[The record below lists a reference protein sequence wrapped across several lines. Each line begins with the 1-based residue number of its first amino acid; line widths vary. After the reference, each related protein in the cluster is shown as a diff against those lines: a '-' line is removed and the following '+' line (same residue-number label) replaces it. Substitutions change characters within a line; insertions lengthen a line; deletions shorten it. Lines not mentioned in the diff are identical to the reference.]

1 MALKDVKPTRSELI
15 GLKRRVKLSERGYN
29 ILKMKRDGLILEFF
43 KVLEEAK
50 GSRDAVGEKYER
62 AQQMIALAN
71 TVEGAIGVKA
81 AAMSV
86 REKPPQLT
94 LKQKNIMGV
103 VVPEIEASKVKKNL
117 AERGYGVL
125 GTSAVIDETANAFE
139 ELVDEIIR
147 AAEIETTMKRLLNE
161 IESTKRRVNALEF
174 KVIPELKEAS
184 AFIKMRLDEMERDEL
199 VRLKKIKRR
208 VRPDFLFL
216 FHYNFFTRVCF
227 FK

>member
-15 GLKRRVKLSERGYN
+15 NLKRKIKLSERGYN

-50 GSRDAVGEKYER
+50 GSRDAIGEKYAR
-62 AQQMIALAN
+62 AQAMIAIAN
-71 TVEGAIGVKA
+71 TVEGAIGVKS

-86 REKPPQLT
+86 REKPELT

-103 VVPEIEASKVKKNL
+103 VVPEIEATKVKKDL

-125 GTSAVIDETANAFE
+125 GTSAVIDETASAFE

-199 VRLKKIKRR
+199 VRLKKIKA
-208 VRPDFLFL
+208 
-216 FHYNFFTRVCF
+216 
-227 FK
+227 KSKA